1 MISVEVRL
9 FATFREGRQNKY
21 FLELDDGT
29 TVLDVLN
36 LLNINPEEASI
47 ILINGKN
54 VDVTKV
60 LSNGDVL
67 SLFPPVGGG

>member
-1 MISVEVRL
+1 VEVRL

-36 LLNINPEEASI
+36 LLNINKEEESI
-47 ILINGKN
+47 I
-54 VDVTKV
+54 
-60 LSNGDVL
+60 
-67 SLFPPVGGG
+67 

>member
-1 MISVEVRL
+1 LISVEVRL

>member
-1 MISVEVRL
+1 MEVRL

>member
-1 MISVEVRL
+1 MSVEVRL

>member
-1 MISVEVRL
+1 MEVRL

-60 LSNGDVL
+60 LSNEDVL

>member
-1 MISVEVRL
+1 VEVRL